1 MQTLGAK
8 FRMKGCFFDL
18 AKRENVVAIFALQYV
33 EGGPVIGYDTV
44 LIQVAPAGEVMG
56 KPYPERERMPFS
68 EEYGRHAWSFDRLET
83 AEEKFAE
90 LVKAAENAG

>member
-33 EGGPVIGYDTV
+33 ECGPG
-44 LIQVAPAGEVMG
+44 A
-56 KPYPERERMPFS
+56 K
-68 EEYGRHAWSFDRLET
+68 
-83 AEEKFAE
+83 
-90 LVKAAENAG
+90 NAG

>member
-33 EGGPVIGYDTV
+33 EDGPVIGYDTV
-44 LIQVAPAGEVMG
+44 VIQVASAGEIMG
-56 KPYPERERMPFS
+56 KQYPERERMPYS
-68 EEYGRHAWSFDRLET
+68 EEYGRYAWSFNRLKA
-83 AEEKFAE
+83 AEKKFAE
-90 LVKAAENAG
+90 LTGAKNAG